1 VVGDAGVQRGV
12 IPVRLGHVSPRL
24 GLAWDPFGDGKTA
37 IRAAAG
43 IFFGSVSGNGWGTV
57 ENSQPFAVRQQFSN
71 VASFTHPYANLPGG
85 VSPFPYVYTP
95 STARYITP
103 AGLLPIAEN
112 FQWPYSYQLNF
123 TIQREISRGLS
134 VSAGY
139 VGTLSHH
146 LAFSPDINYPV
157 YNSTATSSNYNNR
170 RPYDVGLLSTIN
182 LLESNGTASYNGLQV
197 KVRKTV
203 GKHWSMTSFY
213 TFSKSLAS
221 EEMDGASTSGGA
233 EDSNNL
239 ALEHGRS
246 DYDQRH
252 NLVSAVIWN
261 ISYYEGSSKLLRG
274 LLNGWTLSPIVTLTS
289 GLPFTVS
296 SGKDNNFDGV
306 TNDRAN
312 LVGNPVLDPHRSRAQ
327 VLAEWFNT
335 AAFVANPIGTDGTSA
350 RNLLDAPGF
359 KDVDLGIFRDFTLHE
374 RYKMQFRAEWTNF
387 LNLVSLNAP
396 NATLTAST
404 FGQITSAA
412 AMRQLQLGLRL
423 TF

>member
-1 VVGDAGVQRGV
+1 MCIRRRLRGTLL
-12 IPVRLGHVSPRL
+12 R
-24 GLAWDPFGDGKTA
+24 
-37 IRAAAG
+37 RA
-43 IFFGSVSGNGWGTV
+43 
-57 ENSQPFAVRQQFSN
+57 
-71 VASFTHPYANLPGG
+71 
-85 VSPFPYVYTP
+85 
-95 STARYITP
+95 
-103 AGLLPIAEN
+103 LLPIALN

-123 TIQREISRGLS
+123 TVQREVARGFS

-146 LAFSPDINYPV
+146 LAFSPDINYPI

-170 RPYDVGLLSTIN
+170 RPYLPGVLSTIN
-182 LLESNGTASYNGLQV
+182 LMESNGTGSYNALQV

-203 GKHWSMTSFY
+203 GKHWNMTAFY

-233 EDSNNL
+233 QDSNNL

-252 NLVSAVIWN
+252 NLVTALIWN
-261 ISYYEGSSKLLRG
+261 VSYYEGPSKALRYV
-274 LLNGWTLSPIVTLTS
+274 LNGWTLSPIVTLSS

-296 SGKDNNFDGV
+296 SGKDNNLDGV

-312 LVGNPVLDPHRSRAQ
+312 IVGNPLLDPGRPRAQ
-327 VLAEWFNT
+327 VLAQWFNT

-359 KDVDLGIFRDFTLHE
+359 RNVDMGIFRDFTVKE
-374 RYKMQFRAEWTNF
+374 KYRMQFRAEWTNF
-387 LNLVSLNAP
+387 FNLVSLNAP
-396 NATLTAST
+396 NATLTSST
-404 FGQITSAA
+404 FGQITSAG

-423 TF
+423 AF